1 MATDLEGPGY
11 HINRSNLLVIE
22 SKADMQ
28 KRGQVSPD
36 DEDAVAL
43 PLTQVV
49 APAKVEEREE
59 LGGYVIPGP
68 GAVSPK
74 YRVGCDKAI
83 YRIPGARDSVGHCQF
98 W

>member
-1 MATDLEGPGY
+1 M
-11 HINRSNLLVIE
+11 
-22 SKADMQ
+22 
-28 KRGQVSPD
+28 SPD
-36 DEDAVAL
+36 DEDAPAL
-43 PLTQVV
+43 TLRQIV

-83 YRIPGARDSVGHCQF
+83 YRILGQGTP
-98 W
+98 